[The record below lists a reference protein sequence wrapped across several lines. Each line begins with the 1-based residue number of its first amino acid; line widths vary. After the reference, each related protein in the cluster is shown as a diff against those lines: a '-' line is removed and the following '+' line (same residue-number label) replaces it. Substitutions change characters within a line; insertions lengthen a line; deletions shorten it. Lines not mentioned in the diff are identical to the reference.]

1 MWVLGT
7 VCSSCARTLR
17 VINTELS
24 LQAIKD
30 IFHTHKRHSMSY
42 ATFIIKDIN
51 IVMGYIIIVTI
62 ITVIVL

>member
-7 VCSSCARTLR
+7 VCSSSVRTLR

-30 IFHTHKRHSMSY
+30 VFHTHKRHSMSY

-51 IVMGYIIIVTI
+51 IVMGYIIIII